1 MTSRSQLAQGATLPE
16 MDSWKLKALI
26 LSITLAMAGYLLVS
40 LWGGWRDVSLAFV
53 QIGIVGTI
61 AALTMSLV
69 NYGLRFLRWQCY
81 LDALGHS
88 VPWRP
93 GLRIY
98 LSGFALT
105 TTPGKAGEAFRAVL
119 LLRHGVPASRTIAAF
134 ISERL
139 SDLVAILLLSL
150 LGLAQFP
157 QAQAPVFLAVVLLL
171 LVFVG
176 ISHRG
181 SLTWLVRQGQG
192 GVGRLRRLLAQIG
205 QTLLSARRCHSPR
218 LLALATLLSVLAW
231 GAEALAF
238 YWVLGWLGADVT
250 LSFAVFVYAVSM
262 LAGALSFLPGG
273 LGSAEAAMLSLLL
286 LAGMGMPDAIAA
298 TVFIRLATLWFAVV
312 LGLFALNAGDGV
324 ALVRNDGVI
333 TDRKIDR
340 SRDETPGN

>member
-1 MTSRSQLAQGATLPE
+1 
-16 MDSWKLKALI
+16 MDSWKLKTLV
-26 LSITLAMAGYLLVS
+26 LSITVAMAGYLLAS

-53 QIGIVGTI
+53 QIGIVGTA
-61 AALTMSLV
+61 AALTMSLL

-139 SDLVAILLLSL
+139 SDLLAIVLLSL

-157 QAQAPVFLAVVLLL
+157 QLHAPVFLAVIVLS

-181 SLTWLVRQGQG
+181 SLDWLVRQGQG
-192 GVGRLRRLLAQIG
+192 EVGRLRRLLAQLG
-205 QTLLSARRCHSPR
+205 QTLLSARHCHSPQ
-218 LLALATLLSVLAW
+218 LLVLATLLSVVAW

-273 LGSAEAAMLSLLL
+273 LGSAEAVMLSLLL
-286 LAGMGMPDAIAA
+286 LAGMSMPDAIAA

-312 LGLFALNAGDGV
+312 LGLFALNADAGEAPVIDKV
-324 ALVRNDGVI
+324 ATIDQ
-333 TDRKIDR
+333 KIDR
-340 SRDETPGN
+340 S